1 MNIVVLQENLSRAM
15 GALTRVVNPKSPL
28 PIATTVLLE
37 TNNGRLV
44 MRATNLDQSLTVTVG
59 AMVAE
64 EGAVAVDARRFA
76 EAIGNL
82 PAVSLSL
89 TIAGTQLV
97 VEGGNASLRF
107 STLAADDFPR
117 SDSEG
122 WEWGDAV
129 EIPVDELRTV
139 ARSVV
144 AAAAVDD
151 SRPVLTGVELQIV
164 DGQRTW
170 AAADGFRLHV
180 YGQASGERGVVI
192 PASALRMLSNM
203 HGGADPVSVQ
213 FNGGRSRMRATWGDY
228 DFTTVAIQGTF
239 PNYAQLIPSECM
251 ATWEVDAQALLH
263 AVRIARGFAESTGIV
278 RFRGAEGRIRVTGHG
293 DAVGEGESTVE
304 AEMRG
309 EAGEQR
315 FALNTKYAADALGA
329 FTGVVTVESNG
340 PSQQVVFRSEAL
352 TCVVMPMFV
361 QDW

>member
-1 MNIVVLQENLSRAM
+1 MNLVVLQENLNRAM
-15 GALTRVVNPKSPL
+15 GALTRVANPKSPL
-28 PIATTVLLE
+28 PIAATVLLE

-89 TIAGTQLV
+89 TLAGTQLV
-97 VEGGNASLRF
+97 VEGGNANLRF
-107 STLAADDFPR
+107 PTMDATDFPR
-117 SDSEG
+117 GVDA
-122 WEWGDAV
+122 EWGEAV
-129 EIPVDELRTV
+129 EIPAVELRTV
-139 ARSVV
+139 ARSVG

-151 SRPVLTGVELQIV
+151 SRPALTGIELQIV
-164 DGQRTW
+164 DGRRTW

-180 YGQASGERGVVI
+180 YGQASGERGVII
-192 PASALRMLSNM
+192 PARALRMLSDM
-203 HGGADPVSVQ
+203 HGGGDPVSIQ
-213 FNGGRSRMRATWGDY
+213 FTGDRSRMRATWGDH
-228 DFTTVAIQGTF
+228 DFSTLAIQGTF
-239 PNYAQLIPSECM
+239 PNYAQLIPSEAR

-263 AVRIARGFAESTGIV
+263 AVRIARGFADGIV

-293 DAVGEGESTVE
+293 DDAGEGEATVE
-304 AEMRG
+304 AAMRG

-315 FALNTKYAADALGA
+315 FALNTRYAADALGA

-340 PSQQVVFRSEAL
+340 PSQQVVFRSESL

-361 QDW
+361 QER